1 MEGSK
6 KSHNN
11 EELLP
16 GGRDFVDRDPDS
28 DTYGDV
34 LFIEPPAR
42 MEPVTRT
49 VFDHPLYSGGDEL
62 EAPLNLEPVDEV
74 VETPNLDEK
83 LPTSEQAKRL
93 MFLYEQKKVQPHSKR
108 ELNHMF
114 YLLEDRYSIGGSAK
128 YLGIIIQHNNLDG
141 ADSLPTIIKIV
152 GEFGDYAK
160 NARGNISA
168 LTGLSQ
174 SLHQPGINGNEKLSD
189 QSVMSDWQDGG
200 MLQRAIGEMTRH
212 VEGYLFA
219 QGKGPDYLGS
229 HYVSDDK
236 EIIRREK
243 DTITDMKVGFARRLI
258 ADVIAYETSRLEF
271 WIEQL
276 AGREKDEENNI
287 TVRKGA
293 IDIASGAVQDRVRQ
307 ILDDLGIK
315 N

>member
-1 MEGSK
+1 MADIEKLNFGNMMNAEGDIVVDPDLMEEGSVHK
-6 KSHNN
+6 
-11 EELLP
+11 E
-16 GGRDFVDRDPDS
+16 
-28 DTYGDV
+28 T
-34 LFIEPPAR
+34 A
-42 MEPVTRT
+42 
-49 VFDHPLYSGGDEL
+49 FDHPLYSVADEH
-62 EAPLNLEPVDEV
+62 
-74 VETPNLDEK
+74 ETPSDLDPSDQAIEMPD
-83 LPTSEQAKRL
+83 LGEEPPTSKKAERL
-93 MFLYEQKKVQPHSKR
+93 MFFYEQKKIQPHSSR

-114 YLLEDRYSIGGSAK
+114 YLSEDRYNVGGSAK
-128 YLGIIIQHNNLDG
+128 YLGIIIQSNNLNG
-141 ADSLPTIIKIV
+141 ADGLPAVFKIV

-174 SLHQPGINGNEKLSD
+174 SLHQPGISGNEKLSD
-189 QSVMSDWQDGG
+189 QSVMSDWQDGSI
-200 MLQRAIGEMTRH
+200 LQRAIGEMTRH

-236 EIIRREK
+236 EIISREK
-243 DTITDMKVGFARRLI
+243 DTINDMKVGFARRLI
-258 ADVIAYETSRLEF
+258 ADVIAYETNRLEF

-307 ILDDLGIK
+307 ILDELGVEI
-315 N
+315 